1 MTSSGE
7 ILILQALIASL
18 LLTYCSIAVCRKV
31 GLIDSPGGRKS
42 HAGDIPLAGGIA
54 IFLAVVLISIAA
66 QVTIF
71 SPPLIWVA
79 ALLFV
84 VGVIDDAVHINA
96 WLRLVV
102 HYCCGILMAIGA
114 GIVIVQ
120 VGDLLTFGTIELLLL
135 SLPLTALSV
144 AGLCN
149 AFNMID
155 GLDGLAASLVLIPLL
170 VLVWLAS
177 QAGHPLLPALQ
188 IIALPILVFLLFNLG
203 PDRAWLPRI
212 FLGDAGSV
220 TLGFL
225 LTAALVAL
233 SQGPAALIAP
243 VTALWLVAVPLMDM
257 LATMLRRVRQGK
269 SPLHPDRLH
278 LHYSLLDAG
287 LSPRQVLVLLL
298 AYALGCAM
306 LGLALEAWPASS
318 SLLLYHV
325 LFLMHCLLVTRGLR
339 RFRNTQETA

>member
-1 MTSSGE
+1 
-7 ILILQALIASL
+7 LILQALMASL
-18 LLTYCSIAVCRKV
+18 LLTYCSIALCRKL
-31 GLIDSPGGRKS
+31 GLIDSPGGRKG

-54 IFLAVVLISIAA
+54 IFLTVVLLSATL

-71 SPPLIWVA
+71 SSQLLWLA
-79 ALLFV
+79 GLLFLI
-84 VGVIDDAVHINA
+84 GVIDDAVHINA
-96 WLRLVV
+96 WLRLVL
-102 HYCCGILMAIGA
+102 HYCCGIVMATGA

-135 SLPLTALSV
+135 SIPLTALSV

-155 GLDGLAASLVLIPLL
+155 GLDGLAAGLVLIPLL
-170 VLVWLAS
+170 VLAFLAA
-177 QAGHPLLPALQ
+177 QADHPMLPALLL
-188 IIALPILVFLLFNLG
+188 IALPVMVFLVFNLG
-203 PDRAWLPRI
+203 PNRAWLPRI

-233 SQGPAALIAP
+233 SQGPQALIAP

-257 LATMLRRVRQGK
+257 LATMWRRVRQGQ

-298 AYALGCAM
+298 AYALGCAL
-306 LGLALEAWPASS
+306 LGLALEAVSASA
-318 SLLLYHV
+318 SLLLYHLV
-325 LFLMHCLLVTRGLR
+325 FLLHCLVVTRGLSR
-339 RFRNTQETA
+339 PRNTREPA